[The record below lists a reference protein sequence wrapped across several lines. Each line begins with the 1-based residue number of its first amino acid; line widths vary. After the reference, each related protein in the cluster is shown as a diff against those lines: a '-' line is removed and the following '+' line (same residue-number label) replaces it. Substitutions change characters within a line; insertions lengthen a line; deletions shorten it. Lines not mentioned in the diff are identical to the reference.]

1 MSIDAIQKMLS
12 LTPSPLQIW
21 SLNIHKGNDLDK
33 FEFTLYEATFT
44 KVITFLAIWHFE
56 EAL

>member
-1 MSIDAIQKMLS
+1 MLS
-12 LTPSPLQIW
+12 LTPPPLQIW
-21 SLNIHKGNDLDK
+21 SHNIHKGNDLDK
-33 FEFTLYEATFT
+33 FESTLYEATFT